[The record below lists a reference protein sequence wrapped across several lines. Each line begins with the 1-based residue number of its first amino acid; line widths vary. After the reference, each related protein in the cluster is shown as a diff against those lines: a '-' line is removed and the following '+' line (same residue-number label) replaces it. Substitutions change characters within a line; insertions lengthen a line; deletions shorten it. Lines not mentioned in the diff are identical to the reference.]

1 MPESSKIEENSG
13 AIEADRGG
21 IEVDDDALMKGKLLY
36 RKNDGAQTEQN
47 QPSASVTTSQEDAAG
62 SSENKDT
69 NISSND
75 NENNESL
82 TFEDGTPI
90 PVDESGETDLSQT
103 DAAHAAEWYD

>member
-1 MPESSKIEENSG
+1 M
-13 AIEADRGG
+13 
-21 IEVDDDALMKGKLLY
+21 LY
-36 RKNDGAQTEQN
+36 RKNDGAQTEQK

-82 TFEDGTPI
+82 TFEDDKKWPKVIMTI
-90 PVDESGETDLSQT
+90 IL
-103 DAAHAAEWYD
+103 HI

>member
-1 MPESSKIEENSG
+1 M
-13 AIEADRGG
+13 
-21 IEVDDDALMKGKLLY
+21 LY

-47 QPSASVTTSQEDAAG
+47 QPSASVATSQEDAAG

-90 PVDESGETDLSQT
+90 PVDESGGNDTQHTTTES
-103 DAAHAAEWYD
+103 DADIEKNKVDDMKVVDNIVEKKTRNDYWCKKWKKLL